1 MQDGRGKDCPDN
13 KGLNEVWLD
22 HCLIAICLPSTI
34 IQVHSPRPVITTL
47 HLHTQLHCRSL
58 RGRSLL
64 CRRGRKTH
72 NQLFKI
78 QLNYDFRSLSQ
89 THNAYHRRSALL
101 WFVLVFAASRTLME
115 TFIFECPTDFPP
127 KSRWEPL
134 RPERSTGS
142 LGLMVIQAERDR
154 EEQRGFLY

>member
-1 MQDGRGKDCPDN
+1 MQDGRDKDCPDN

-78 QLNYDFRSLSQ
+78 QLKYEFRSLSQ
-89 THNAYHRRSALL
+89 THNKYHRRSALHARLRQVGRL
-101 WFVLVFAASRTLME
+101 WKHLSSNARLISPPRAAES
-115 TFIFECPTDFPP
+115 C
-127 KSRWEPL
+127 
-134 RPERSTGS
+134 
-142 LGLMVIQAERDR
+142 
-154 EEQRGFLY
+154 

>member
-1 MQDGRGKDCPDN
+1 MKQVKRQQLFRTECGAMQDGRGKDCPDN

-47 HLHTQLHCRSL
+47 HLHTQLHCKSL

-89 THNAYHRRSALL
+89 THNVYRRRSALL
-101 WFVLVFAASRTLME
+101 
-115 TFIFECPTDFPP
+115 
-127 KSRWEPL
+127 
-134 RPERSTGS
+134 
-142 LGLMVIQAERDR
+142 
-154 EEQRGFLY
+154 